1 MCIKKK
7 TRENLDKEIFSAKK
21 LNRHQNCSTTNYANK
36 ISNISFPKNSQKI
49 TDKVRWWITDN
60 NYIPQTYFS
69 VQNLHHPSPTLR
81 SSSESPAP
89 SFFILA
95 ARGRFLDAAWI
106 LEVLPVSK
114 HESPSKSNH
123 FNSFFIGWEQRV
135 SPYLVKQGWTIIIQK
150 EVYQS
155 FEMVVDFQG
164 RKRGIIGLHHRIA
177 RKTISGSNMTEC
189 RHQKFLKP
197 FFGSS
202 NFSLIPK
209 KNRPHLLQVHVRLG
223 HRPTG
228 KPRGLSHWFFAS
240 GITMV
245 LEFFSVP
252 FPLNKLGPKTS
263 IKLALEVFST
273 IL

>member
-1 MCIKKK
+1 MVNYRQQLY
-7 TRENLDKEIFSAKK
+7 TPNIFF
-21 LNRHQNCSTTNYANK
+21 R
-36 ISNISFPKNSQKI
+36 PK
-49 TDKVRWWITDN
+49 
-60 NYIPQTYFS
+60 
-69 VQNLHHPSPTLR
+69 PSPSKPHLAFIVRIPSTLVLHLGG
-81 SSSESPAP
+81 SWTLP
-89 SFFILA
+89 
-95 ARGRFLDAAWI
+95 DAAWI

-197 FFGSS
+197 FFWFVKLFPYTKKKPTTSS
-202 NFSLIPK
+202 TSSREAWPPAHRQATWFEPLILCQWNHHGAWVFFCAFST
-209 KNRPHLLQVHVRLG
+209 QQ
-223 HRPTG
+223 
-228 KPRGLSHWFFAS
+228 A
-240 GITMV
+240 
-245 LEFFSVP
+245 
-252 FPLNKLGPKTS
+252 GPKNQYKTGPGSLFYHFIKWSTS
-263 IKLALEVFST
+263 PLEDDANP
-273 IL
+273 